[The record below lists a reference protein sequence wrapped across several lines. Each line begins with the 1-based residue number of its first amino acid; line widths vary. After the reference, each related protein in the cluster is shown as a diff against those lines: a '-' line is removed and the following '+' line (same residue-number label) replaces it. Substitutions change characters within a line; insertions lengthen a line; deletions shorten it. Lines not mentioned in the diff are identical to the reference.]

1 MRVPLGMGIVIPA
14 HRILEVLDMEE
25 LVQARKALH
34 DAQAASNAATMDS
47 GLVAYLSVAIFC
59 KGC

>member
-1 MRVPLGMGIVIPA
+1 MRVSLGMGIVIPA

-34 DAQAASNAATMDS
+34 ASPRP
-47 GLVAYLSVAIFC
+47 
-59 KGC
+59 